1 MASEI
6 DTGPP
11 PPLEDMSHV
20 LQQQQL
26 HPGSRLT
33 SPPPSSHDDKLVDT
47 VLPSR
52 TDEKSRTKARV
63 STSKKV
69 SSASSGCFGGL
80 KKGFLSASPP
90 SSTHTKAHRTVSEED
105 QMPFLQKNSQTNSLH
120 LPEVEQAMKQTHSSF
135 DNKDFV
141 TDSLLEKVSR
151 NKILSKHLADP
162 MFSQAITEFQTNPQ
176 AALIKYQHNQE
187 IQLVFKE
194 FCELMGNHLSEFGG
208 DGSQHDAPSQSPQ
221 PQPCDEDMQ
230 RMQQILADAEVREI
244 LMDTD
249 IQTLL
254 TCLKTDPQQAQRFV
268 HHGGSDMKVKINKLI
283 KAGLLQMEPV

>member
-20 LQQQQL
+20 LQQQL

-47 VLPSR
+47 VLPAR
-52 TDEKSRTKARV
+52 TDEQSRTKARV

-135 DNKDFV
+135 DNK
-141 TDSLLEKVSR
+141 
-151 NKILSKHLADP
+151 
-162 MFSQAITEFQTNPQ
+162 
-176 AALIKYQHNQE
+176 
-187 IQLVFKE
+187 
-194 FCELMGNHLSEFGG
+194 GNHFSEFGG

-221 PQPCDEDMQ
+221 PQPQPQPQPCDEDMQ
-230 RMQQILADAEVREI
+230 QMQQILADAEVREI

-268 HHGGSDMKVKINKLI
+268 HHGGSDMKAKINKLI